1 MNEEDEETPG
11 WKTGQGV
18 ARCETCFR
26 EKMGNEVNERKFVA
40 GKKKNSGRR
49 SAWSPEDD
57 YNFIDIVVSNTY
69 YKRKRI
75 FPDTKCQRDSEIYE
89 EILTELKKRAFARVV
104 RTRDSCQ
111 RDKAIEPSSLEER
124 KKQDLRHRRNVF
136 VFPGLVRGH

>member
-1 MNEEDEETPG
+1 MLS
-11 WKTGQGV
+11 
-18 ARCETCFR
+18 RF
-26 EKMGNEVNERKFVA
+26 VNK

-89 EILTELKKRAFARVV
+89 EILTELKKRAFARGKELKFRVK
-104 RTRDSCQ
+104 Q
-111 RDKAIEPSSLEER
+111 LG
-124 KKQDLRHRRNVF
+124 KKMC
-136 VFPGLVRGH
+136 